1 MTTEAPKQRPRLR
14 GYFHQEAF
22 FLFLGL
28 CIFLIISSPGL
39 MKTLSSL
46 VYSFSLLFLFG
57 TSAIYHRVHWEPAPR
72 AVMKRLDHSAIF
84 VLIAGSFTPIC
95 LLALPD
101 LISAR
106 LMKLIWFLAFFGI
119 LKSVFWV
126 KAPKWLNAILY
137 VGMGWIAA
145 PYLPELNEAL
155 GTTRVALILIG
166 GIIYTVGGVFYALRW
181 PKLSPSTFGFHEL
194 FHVFTIIAAALHF
207 VVIYQLTVGAP

>member
-28 CIFLIISSPGL
+28 CIFLIVSSPGL

-57 TSAIYHRVHWEPAPR
+57 ISAIYHRVHWEPGPR

-106 LMKLIWFLAFFGI
+106 LMKVIWFLAFFGI

-126 KAPKWLNAILY
+126 NAPKWLNAILY

-145 PYLPELNEAL
+145 PYIPELNVAL
-155 GTTRVALILIG
+155 GTTRVVLILAG
-166 GIIYTVGGVFYALRW
+166 GVVYTVGGVFYALRW
-181 PKLSPSTFGFHEL
+181 PKLSPQTFGFHEL
-194 FHVFTIIAAALHF
+194 FHIFTIIAAALHF
-207 VVIYQLTVGAP
+207 IVIYQLTVGAT